1 VGEYLTAGV
10 KVVVVLDAVTTSA
23 SVYRA
28 DELQQIFHNGDEL
41 VLPDVLP
48 GFAVSVQRL
57 FE

>member
-1 VGEYLTAGV
+1 
-10 KVVVVLDAVTTSA
+10 VLDAASTSA

-28 DELQQIFHNGDEL
+28 LELQQIFHNGDEL

-48 GFAVSVQRL
+48 GFLVAVRRL